1 MAIGLTMVSV
11 STSERPFTRTGRAAI
26 FTRPAIYSRLY
37 IITRTGNHTDRQS
50 VGDRRTDVD
59 PQVEMVVARFGSM
72 LASEDATLTIDSIT
86 DGVLKLRY
94 SHGDGADCDTCVL
107 T

>member
-1 MAIGLTMVSV
+1 
-11 STSERPFTRTGRAAI
+11 
-26 FTRPAIYSRLY
+26 
-37 IITRTGNHTDRQS
+37 
-50 VGDRRTDVD
+50 VD

-107 T
+107 TPEDLTALVSEALTGRVEGISGVAISFD